1 MISEVHRDV
10 SQMIMRLGAYVRGY
24 VSGYEYFSQLAV
36 LSGRFGWFGRF
47 WSNKMDPNFLYVQ

>member
-24 VSGYEYFSQLAV
+24 LSGYEYFSQLAV
-36 LSGRFGWFGRF
+36 LSGRFGGFGRF
-47 WSNKMDPNFLYVQ
+47 WVE